1 MPPMF
6 AAEMSASDLAA
17 IIVAIASV
25 AVVVLLVFVVVSI
38 NRTLTTMRLS
48 IEELRRETLPVVD
61 ELRRTVTTANAEL
74 ERLDG
79 LIDSASSVTA
89 TVDSASHLAYLAF
102 SNPLIKLIALAAG
115 TSKAAKAL
123 RRG

>member
-1 MPPMF
+1 MLV
-6 AAEMSASDLAA
+6 ADMSASDLAA
-17 IIVAIASV
+17 VIVAIASV
-25 AVVVLLVFVVVSI
+25 VAVVLLIFVVVAI
-38 NRTLTTMRLS
+38 NRTLMAMRMS

-61 ELRRTVTTANAEL
+61 ELHRTVITANTEL

-79 LIDSASSVTA
+79 LIESASSVTA

-102 SNPLIKLIALAAG
+102 SNPLIKAFAFAAG

-123 RRG
+123 RRNR

>member
-1 MPPMF
+1 MF
-6 AAEMSASDLAA
+6 AAEVNTSDIAA
-17 IIVAIASV
+17 VIVAAASV
-25 AVVVLLVFVVVSI
+25 AIVLLLVLVVVSI

-48 IEELRRETLPVVD
+48 IEQIRRETLPVVD
-61 ELRRTVTTANAEL
+61 ELHRTVITANAEL